1 MVNIRL
7 WYILFNDQQVW
18 KSGFCFIHYANK
30 DYFPKHRKPAILMVK
45 CGVLFEVRTKF
56 LNIVYTTFGF
66 KGLILA
72 VLTSLGAHFRLTLSI
87 QPGRFP

>member
-1 MVNIRL
+1 M
-7 WYILFNDQQVW
+7 F
-18 KSGFCFIHYANK
+18 FIHFLEYTAFSSN
-30 DYFPKHRKPAILMVK
+30 
-45 CGVLFEVRTKF
+45 GVNHLSLALVMGSVFFEVRTKF